1 MSSYKFNRKCFK
13 NYLGGYDGGQPSGV
27 GDSDNSD
34 EILEYD
40 PLTGRWNLVDRMI
53 QARSNHAVAVINF
66 EPELCVEPSTAEP
79 PTNDCKA
86 GWSVFNGK
94 CYKYFNEKKT
104 WDDAEVRCL
113 EEKVR

>member
-13 NYLGGYDGGQPSGV
+13 NYLGGYDGGQPIGV

-40 PLTGRWNLVDRMI
+40 LLTGRWNLVDRMI

-66 EPELCVEPSTAEP
+66 EPELCS
-79 PTNDCKA
+79 KII
-86 GWSVFNGK
+86 SGK
-94 CYKYFNEKKT
+94 TDSKINYYEI
-104 WDDAEVRCL
+104 DIYL
-113 EEKVR
+113 L